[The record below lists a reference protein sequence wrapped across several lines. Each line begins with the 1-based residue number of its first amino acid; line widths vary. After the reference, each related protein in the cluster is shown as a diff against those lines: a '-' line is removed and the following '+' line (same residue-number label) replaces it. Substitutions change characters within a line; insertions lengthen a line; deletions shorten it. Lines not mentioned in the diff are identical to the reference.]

1 MKQLN
6 QSWLHYRQQFIG
18 YFQTARDFV
27 KTYHNPHAA
36 LFSGATVFVVWW
48 VCNLLFLI
56 ENRLTCRL
64 LLMIPGLY
72 LYSLLFRKGDLFFVA
87 LYRSSFLR
95 NVLLYGRRVEIL
107 LYTSIPLS
115 MLFSSL
121 FVSLVVLRV
130 IGYLD
135 PVILLGVKIPI
146 LPYLVIRAAIA
157 IEATHERI
165 MNSLYMERIPY
176 FYETHVRSPLN
187 LLRAGGW

>member
-95 NVLLYGRRVEIL
+95 NVLLYGRRVEIV

-115 MLFSSL
+115 MLFFFSL
-121 FVSLVVLRV
+121 CVAGGSPCDRVSGSR
-130 IGYLD
+130 YS
-135 PVILLGVKIPI
+135 LGS
-146 LPYLVIRAAIA
+146 
-157 IEATHERI
+157 EDS
-165 MNSLYMERIPY
+165 N
-176 FYETHVRSPLN
+176 SPLSCHS
-187 LLRAGGW
+187 RCHRY